1 MTRTARE
8 RSCELYRAAGKNISE
23 EVSNPQVF
31 AHRWQAGPVLV
42 DETKETLMPTQK
54 YLLIQRSAPGKK
66 EPPSP
71 AQMQEMYAVF
81 SAWKEKFK
89 ANIVDMGGKLKPGG
103 KIASAAGV
111 TDGPFIE
118 AKEIIGGYMVVEAE
132 SYEQVLQ
139 IAKEGPGMVM
149 PGSSVEIREIAFP

>member
-1 MTRTARE
+1 
-8 RSCELYRAAGKNISE
+8 
-23 EVSNPQVF
+23 
-31 AHRWQAGPVLV
+31 
-42 DETKETLMPTQK
+42 MPTQK

-89 ANIVDMGGKLKPGG
+89 TNIVDMGGKLKPGG
-103 KIASAAGV
+103 KIASATGV

-118 AKEIIGGYMVVEAE
+118 TKEIIGGYMVVETA
-132 SYEQVLQ
+132 SYEQALQ
-139 IAKEGPGMVM
+139 IAEEGPGMVT
-149 PGSSVEIREIAFP
+149 PGSSVEIREIASP